1 LEGQPADEKYSE
13 GPNEKTLDERIKLMV
28 EKIENGRVVKRE
40 ASFKVSEVKPAD
52 GKEEKKEH
60 RKRELPVQQYNVEVK
75 SNQNNFREF
84 YYKQVRSFLKKV
96 ALDKSVESAGVPTI
110 E

>member
-1 LEGQPADEKYSE
+1 
-13 GPNEKTLDERIKLMV
+13 M
-28 EKIENGRVVKRE
+28 
-40 ASFKVSEVKPAD
+40 
-52 GKEEKKEH
+52 
-60 RKRELPVQQYNVEVK
+60 QQYNVEVK